1 MWLKSSCVSCQWRTL
16 HLLAPLVSSPSTL
29 LALCQHFGNAC
40 AFKSFKGS
48 RREPLPVSQSTF
60 PSHYPGSVLLCVI
73 ETVVTVKAVW
83 VNSQEKNDMKLQHLV
98 AFSEVNVCL
107 TSKSLIRGSVCWGFF
122 FGGCYCNYFL
132 WGKRFGR
139 FPWKKNF

>member
-1 MWLKSSCVSCQWRTL
+1 MAQEQLCILSVEDSSSACPSGELSQ
-16 HLLAPLVSSPSTL
+16 HFASTL
-29 LALCQHFGNAC
+29 PTLCQHFGNAC

-107 TSKSLIRGSVCWGFF
+107 TSKSLIRGSVCWGVFF
-122 FGGCYCNYFL
+122 WWL
-132 WGKRFGR
+132 LL
-139 FPWKKNF
+139 